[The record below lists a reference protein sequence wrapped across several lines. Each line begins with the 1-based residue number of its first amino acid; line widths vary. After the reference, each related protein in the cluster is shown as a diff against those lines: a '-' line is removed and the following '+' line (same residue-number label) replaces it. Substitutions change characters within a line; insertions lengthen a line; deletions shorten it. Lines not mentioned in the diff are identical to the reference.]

1 MGTSNGHSATD
12 PMSRLLEGLEKVIRG
27 GKPEELSKAAE
38 APKLPELS
46 DSSSVDFGDW
56 LYLMDHVMS
65 DLSASSAE
73 WWRILSQDAQEFY
86 EKYQAADQFT
96 RLSMKPIPSPEL
108 GDQRWSRLDRR
119 GAATLLAATPEDV
132 KRELVAA
139 RTKST
144 LEVLSRLMVI
154 YRPGS
159 AQEKGQLLRK
169 IENPEPSST
178 SHEAVE
184 GLRQWLRHYQRA
196 RDLKLTTPDPSVMLR
211 GLDALVKKPV
221 QDAPEAAFR
230 MNLLRYHLKVDFS
243 PSEESVLAVHRA
255 FLAEFEQ
262 LGFRKK
268 ARTTQ
273 DSSAQGPKVR
283 AVEAGN
289 ATGAGP
295 VVPTLP
301 TTSPKGAP
309 RPCRFY
315 TTDEGCRRGKAC
327 KYEHT
332 MKDLSKAERRDRCYE
347 CGAKGHQAAACPTK
361 KEVQQKAVT
370 ASDSPASSTGGTGG
384 RKGAAATR
392 SQRGSEVGEG
402 AQQATASTPTTTSS
416 VPAEAPVQGV
426 PVEQL
431 IEDAQKLMKAFMEQK
446 ATPQVQV
453 FRVEEAV
460 KRDCG
465 SSPAL
470 REFLRENQELV
481 NLSRMGL
488 LDSGATHPLRART
501 TKDSLGTMDNVDVTL
516 AGENRVQMAQNKA
529 GTILGGQNTQ
539 PIVPLG
545 TLVKAL
551 GYEFSRDRRGC
562 RLRHPDK
569 KEVRVYTRSTCPE
582 VMQCDALRLIAEL
595 EEAKLTET
603 MNSLAQLKASVTAV
617 REYRERSWRDQVRD
631 YMNSGSYEDGVKAV
645 MCAPFM
651 HHVPM
656 RDQLQVVVPMPKD
669 ENEAW
674 QWMKKF
680 PMNRANRRR
689 LWQTQNWTLHMFAGA
704 EVKNDPLRDL
714 PGLVEVDIKR
724 GWDLND
730 EKIYGVLLWMAKQGR
745 VSHIVGGPPAG
756 TFSPWHYKKDGA
768 SQRRVV
774 RSTWEPWGLR
784 EGLNPDESSK
794 VSNENVMLHKMVW
807 LWLCAEAAKENEF
820 KQGDQHR
827 IGFCL
832 EYPDDPHNYMPEGE
846 HRDVCVSVWRTDY
859 MKELIKETGLHKF
872 QFEQGALGHMLR
884 RPTCCLSNLGLGLQG
899 LKDQRAYVA
908 SDIKEADHS
917 VWPHGFRITLAD
929 AIHEWRGGES
939 PVVVKKAMSQ
949 KELDEWKAHV
959 ERGHWPCRRDCSVC
973 LTASGTGRPARRVV
987 HRDAYVMSL
996 DIAGP
1001 FADKGK
1007 DEVRGKKYRFVLAA
1021 TYLYPKMREVPED
1034 IPIPNEEEV
1043 EEFLREEEEEPEAP
1057 EVPEDPECEA
1067 QEEEWKKKVADLRK
1081 PIELQMLR
1089 FCIPLERHTGK
1100 EILECIQDLY
1110 IQLRAMGLP
1119 LTRIHSDR
1127 AREFR
1132 VKPVRKW
1139 CRERDIYQT
1148 FTEGLAPTQNAVAE
1162 SHVKW
1167 LKGRARVHLNEME
1180 LDKELWPCAMKHAC
1194 AQHNARQ
1201 MGTKTANIKFG
1212 SVVWVKSKKDRGPFD
1227 PKWERGKYMG
1237 PADDVREGHVVRLDD
1252 GLWLRTLHMRTVR
1265 DDEMELEEEEHIVDL
1280 IEPTRRLRGKVK
1292 VKLSDPELR
1301 AIRKQERRAL
1311 VDELLESKIWDSP
1324 QARVERPQMKEG
1336 EVWEGAAHIN
1346 LGAYQHGGITSIT
1359 KATEKFNKE
1368 AILAAKLLTLDHP
1381 GLSFTSV
1388 ALVKNAVMPVHRDSF
1403 NHKKALNLISPLKVA
1418 KGSCVWQEL
1427 KEGDEFK
1434 GNYCSMWVNE
1444 REVPGQK
1451 MSVEVPTK
1459 IRPDRLHAPLRGE
1472 DGDRV
1477 VVIGYTVSKWEKLR
1491 QSQCDDLEELG
1502 FVLPEREPVMK
1513 MMNAGGRRRPPTPP
1527 IPEGDRETAGPPTG
1541 TTAVP
1546 PTGTTN
1552 TVMTSGERLDSMVVP
1567 GGRVELRLKWAIRY
1581 IPDLSTQ
1588 GEEVVMTST
1597 PLLPLAHD
1605 EEERMRSR
1613 VTWLSEFVEEE
1624 RKIKARQ
1631 AERGEYATQRER
1643 QLFYKLDDAIDYMNE
1658 ILCLSHQAREQASM
1672 NMMKL
1677 VQDSIQKEI
1686 EVLETSGTLRRIP
1699 LLEAKR
1705 LADAGEIVLVP
1716 SKTVHTV
1723 KPPSGGSS
1731 NQLYKRKTRMVICGN
1746 HVSSEVEVYTAAAN
1760 AESVRVA
1767 LSLAARRRWAGAV
1780 TDVNSAFTLAPMDEA
1795 EIKYG
1800 ITVPK
1805 VVVEAGVVPPNTA
1818 YLVDRVFYGLR
1829 EAPRLWG
1836 SFRDK
1841 RVQRARLL
1849 VGGREC
1855 MFIQMETDP
1864 AVWRLVP
1871 CDDHNN
1877 TLALMV
1883 IYVDDVMM
1891 LAPEKVIE
1899 DIYKWLTE
1907 GAEGDKGWKC
1917 SPMEWIGRNPVRYLG
1932 MDIRRKDAALT
1943 TFHVSQGSYVGELLK
1958 SYPAEMSR
1966 PSQVPATKDT
1976 MPLQEDL
1983 DEEEGNEQGDPDPGQ
1998 VKQAQRIAGEL
2009 LWLVTRTRPDIGYAT
2024 AHVCGAALKSP
2035 AAALRLGKMVM
2046 RYLAATPTWGL
2057 TYNGVGEPVEAF
2069 SDASFAP
2076 QGDRSFGCV
2085 TTTTYGGFAAWRM
2098 TKQPTVVLSAAEAEL
2113 VELVNASQQAAGLQ
2127 AWVEEASPE
2136 DSGKPLILRVDN
2148 TAACGLATTAPGSWK
2163 TRHLKVKARHLRFE
2177 TSEGRI
2183 KVVHTPG
2190 EVQAADMGTKPVPA
2204 ARLVDLRKL
2213 WGMCSAEDFEADEE
2227 EVIIRSLKGG
2237 DYYDLLRM
2245 MAWMM
2250 MVSKIPRAESV
2261 DIYHKKPL
2269 DYDGSMEF
2277 YAVMLVG
2284 GIALLAIWEA
2294 LKWVVQKL
2302 FGEDEATVMRAK
2314 RLLRIR
2320 SQATKALQQE
2330 LESMSASSSVLE
2342 HYGKAYNT
2350 YYQNGRGSRS
2360 EDGFVDGKVCH
2371 YCDSRYP
2378 LSYRVLEGR
2387 VIPVD

>member
-1 MGTSNGHSATD
+1 HTRQAGGKLRPLEEKLMIYARTAYDAGWALGFEYTNGIGRTSSYANGVGRTSNLKYANGVGRTSNLKYANGVGRTSNLKYAFGVGRTSD
-12 PMSRLLEGLEKVIRG
+12 LKYALGVGRTSDLRYAIGVGRTCNYEYAIGVGRTYNLGYTFGIGLTSSWWGSCKDCACKPRLLEGLEKVIKG
-27 GKPEELSKAAE
+27 GRPEELSKA
-38 APKLPELS
+38 
-46 DSSSVDFGDW
+46 
-56 LYLMDHVMS
+56 
-65 DLSASSAE
+65 
-73 WWRILSQDAQEFY
+73 
-86 EKYQAADQFT
+86 T
-96 RLSMKPIPSPEL
+96 
-108 GDQRWSRLDRR
+108 
-119 GAATLLAATPEDV
+119 
-132 KRELVAA
+132 
-139 RTKST
+139 
-144 LEVLSRLMVI
+144 EVLSRLMVI

-169 IENPEPSST
+169 IENPDPSNT

-196 RDLKLTTPDPSVMLR
+196 RDLTLTTPDPSVMLR
-211 GLDALVKKPV
+211 GLDALVRKPV
-221 QDAPEAAFR
+221 QDAPEVAFR
-230 MNLLRYHLKVDFS
+230 MNLLRYHLKVDFN

-273 DSSAQGPKVR
+273 DSGAQGPKVR
-283 AVEAGN
+283 AVEAG
-289 ATGAGP
+289 GAPPAGTP
-295 VVPTLP
+295 MPTSP
-301 TTSPKGAP
+301 STSPKGVT

-315 TTDEGCRRGKAC
+315 TSDEGCRRGKAC
-327 KYEHT
+327 KYEHS
-332 MKDLSKAERRDRCYE
+332 MKDLNKAERRDRCYE
-347 CGAKGHQAAACPTK
+347 CGAKGHLAAACPTK
-361 KEVQQKAVT
+361 KEAQQKAV
-370 ASDSPASSTGGTGG
+370 AAGDSPASSTGGTGG
-384 RKGAAATR
+384 RRATTTAK
-392 SQRGSEVGEG
+392 SQRGSEAGETTQNV
-402 AQQATASTPTTTSS
+402 ATPTAAATSTMS
-416 VPAEAPVQGV
+416 AETPVQGV

-446 ATPQVQV
+446 AAPHVQV
-453 FRVEEAV
+453 FRVEEMA

-470 REFLRENQELV
+470 REFYRQNEELV
-481 NLSRMGL
+481 NLNRMGL
-488 LDSGATHPLRART
+488 LDSGATHPLRPKT
-501 TKDSLGTMDNVDVTL
+501 VKDNIGSMDNVNVTL
-516 AGENRVQMAQNKA
+516 AGENRVQMEQNKA
-529 GTILGGQNTQ
+529 GTIVSDQNIQ

-545 TLVKAL
+545 TLIKAL
-551 GYEFSRDRRGC
+551 GYEFSWDRRGC

-603 MNSLAQLKASVTAV
+603 MSSLAQLKASVAAAK
-617 REYRERSWRDQVRD
+617 EYRERGWKDQVRD
-631 YMNSGSYEDGVKAV
+631 YMVTGSYEDGVKAV

-651 HHVPM
+651 NHVPM

-689 LWQTQNWTLHMFAGA
+689 LWQAREWTVHLFAGGG
-704 EVKNDPLRDL
+704 VKNDPLRDL
-714 PGLVEVDIKR
+714 PGLVEVDAKR

-730 EKIYGVLLWMAKQGR
+730 DKIYGVFLWMAKEGR
-745 VSHIVGGPPAG
+745 LSHIVGGPPAG
-756 TFSPWHYKKDGA
+756 TFSPWHYK
-768 SQRRVV
+768 
-774 RSTWEPWGLR
+774 T
-784 EGLNPDESSK
+784 EGGNRK
-794 VSNENVMLHKMVW
+794 RT
-807 LWLCAEAAKENEF
+807 EF
-820 KQGDQHR
+820 
-827 IGFCL
+827 
-832 EYPDDPHNYMPEGE
+832 
-846 HRDVCVSVWRTDY
+846 
-859 MKELIKETGLHKF
+859 MKELIKETGLRKF
-872 QFEQGALGHMLR
+872 QFEQGALGHMFR
-884 RPTCCLSNLGLGLQG
+884 RPTCCLSNLGLGIHG

-908 SDIKEADHS
+908 ADTKEVDQS
-917 VWPHGFRITLAD
+917 TWPHGFRITLAD
-929 AIHEWRGGES
+929 AIHEWRSGES
-939 PVVVKKAMSQ
+939 PVVAKKAMTQ

-959 ERGHWPCRRDCSVC
+959 ERGHWPYRR
-973 LTASGTGRPARRVV
+973 TGRPARKVI

-1001 FADKGK
+1001 FATRGK
-1007 DEVRGKKYRFVLAA
+1007 DEVRGKKYRFVLA
-1021 TYLYPKMREVPED
+1021 
-1034 IPIPNEEEV
+1034 
-1043 EEFLREEEEEPEAP
+1043 EEEEPE
-1057 EVPEDPECEA
+1057 EHEHLEDPECEA

-1081 PIELQMLR
+1081 PMELQMLR
-1089 FCIPLERHTGK
+1089 FCVPLERHTGK

-1110 IQLRAMGLP
+1110 VQLRAMGLP

-1167 LKGRARVHLNEME
+1167 LKGKARVHLNEME

-1194 AQHNARQ
+1194 HQHNTRQ
-1201 MGTKTANIKFG
+1201 MGTKAASIKFG

-1265 DDEMELEEEEHIVDL
+1265 DDEVELEDEEHVVDL
-1280 IEPTRRLRGKVK
+1280 IEPTKRVRGKT
-1292 VKLSDPELR
+1292 KLAEVR
-1301 AIRKQERRAL
+1301 AIRKQERSVL
-1311 VDELLESKIWDSP
+1311 VKELLESKIWDSP
-1324 QARVERPQMKEG
+1324 QAKVERPQMKEG
-1336 EVWEGAAHIN
+1336 EVWDG
-1346 LGAYQHGGITSIT
+1346 
-1359 KATEKFNKE
+1359 
-1368 AILAAKLLTLDHP
+1368 
-1381 GLSFTSV
+1381 
-1388 ALVKNAVMPVHRDSF
+1388 
-1403 NHKKALNLISPLKVA
+1403 
-1418 KGSCVWQEL
+1418 EL
-1427 KEGDEFK
+1427 REGDEFK
-1434 GNYCSMWVNE
+1434 GNYYAMRVDE
-1444 REVPGQK
+1444 KEVPGQK
-1451 MSVEVPTK
+1451 MSVEFPAK

-1472 DGDRV
+1472 DGDRI

-1491 QSQCDDLEELG
+1491 QFQCDDLEE
-1502 FVLPEREPVMK
+1502 ERG
-1513 MMNAGGRRRPPTPP
+1513 AT
-1527 IPEGDRETAGPPTG
+1527 GPPTG
-1541 TTAVP
+1541 TTAAP
-1546 PTGTTN
+1546 PTGATN
-1552 TVMTSGERLDSMVVP
+1552 TVMPVSEDRMDVSS
-1567 GGRVELRLKWAIRY
+1567 GRVELRLKWAIKY
-1581 IPDLSTQ
+1581 IPDLSSQ
-1588 GEEVVMTST
+1588 GEEVVMTSA

-1624 RKIKARQ
+1624 RKIRARQ

-1658 ILCLSHQAREQASM
+1658 ILCLSHQ
-1672 NMMKL
+1672 
-1677 VQDSIQKEI
+1677 
-1686 EVLETSGTLRRIP
+1686 
-1699 LLEAKR
+1699 
-1705 LADAGEIVLVP
+1705 
-1716 SKTVHTV
+1716 
-1723 KPPSGGSS
+1723 
-1731 NQLYKRKTRMVICGN
+1731 
-1746 HVSSEVEVYTAAAN
+1746 VEVYTAAAN

-1780 TDVNSAFTLAPMDEA
+1780 TDVNSALTLAPMDEA

-1841 RVQRARLL
+1841 RVHRARLF
-1849 VGGREC
+1849 VDGREC
-1855 MFIQMETDP
+1855 MFLQMETDP

-1871 CDDHNN
+1871 CDDHKN

-1891 LAPEKVIE
+1891 LAPENVIK

-1907 GAEGDKGWKC
+1907 GIEGDEGWKC
-1917 SPMEWIGRNPVRYLG
+1917 SPMEWIGKTPVRYLG

-1958 SYPAEMSR
+1958 SYPAEASR

-1976 MPLQEDL
+1976 MPLQDDL

-2163 TRHLKVKARHLRFE
+2163 TRHLKVK
-2177 TSEGRI
+2177 
-2183 KVVHTPG
+2183 
-2190 EVQAADMGTKPVPA
+2190 
-2204 ARLVDLRKL
+2204 
-2213 WGMCSAEDFEADEE
+2213 
-2227 EVIIRSLKGG
+2227 
-2237 DYYDLLRM
+2237 
-2245 MAWMM
+2245 
-2250 MVSKIPRAESV
+2250 
-2261 DIYHKKPL
+2261 
-2269 DYDGSMEF
+2269 
-2277 YAVMLVG
+2277 
-2284 GIALLAIWEA
+2284 
-2294 LKWVVQKL
+2294 
-2302 FGEDEATVMRAK
+2302 
-2314 RLLRIR
+2314 
-2320 SQATKALQQE
+2320 
-2330 LESMSASSSVLE
+2330 
-2342 HYGKAYNT
+2342 
-2350 YYQNGRGSRS
+2350 
-2360 EDGFVDGKVCH
+2360 
-2371 YCDSRYP
+2371 
-2378 LSYRVLEGR
+2378 
-2387 VIPVD
+2387 